1 MTARG
6 LRQKQLAELVS
17 EMSGTPLSQ
26 VSIQKLTS
34 GKSQRS
40 KRLTDIALAL
50 NVPAEWLSN
59 GPSQFFESGTNLFL
73 DASKMDFASNTDMD
87 ERNLKR
93 GMVPVIGTAKLGPDG
108 YFAEEEYPADKDP
121 GCLRIYSADPD
132 AYGLRIQGDS
142 MSPRIKHGEFVVIE
156 PNMPPV
162 KYEEV
167 LVVATD
173 GRKMIK
179 VYADLNDGFY
189 RFDSINEDHRPIHMA
204 CSEVKGIYYV
214 AGILKKA
221 RYFET

>member
-59 GPSQFFESGTNLFL
+59 GPSQFFESGTNLLL
-73 DASKMDFASNTDMD
+73 DASKMDFASNTDME
-87 ERNLKR
+87 ERKVKR
-93 GMVPVIGTAKLGPDG
+93 GMVPVVGTAKLGPDG
-108 YFAEEEYPADKDP
+108 CFEEDESPDGK
-121 GCLRIYSADPD
+121 GLGRLRVYSADPD

-142 MSPRIKHGEFVVIE
+142 MAPRIKHGEFVVIE

-167 LVVATD
+167 LVKATD

-179 VYADLNDGFY
+179 VFADLADGFY
-189 RFDSINEDHRPIHMA
+189 RFDSINDDHRPIHMA
-204 CSEVKGIYYV
+204 CEDVAGIYYV